1 MILIVSNIYALILNL
16 VILVYHILV
25 SFFGFIFLAIVMLQL
40 MIIINSNVYVICR
53 RFTTLLLLKI
63 NQIVIIIRNLQ

>member
-25 SFFGFIFLAIVMLQL
+25 SIFGFIFWAIVMLQF

-53 RFTTLLLLKI
+53 QFTTLLLLTI
-63 NQIVIIIRNLQ
+63 NQTIIIIRNLQ

>member
-25 SFFGFIFLAIVMLQL
+25 SFFGFIFWAIVMFQL
-40 MIIINSNVYVICR
+40 MIIIISNVCVICR

-63 NQIVIIIRNLQ
+63 NQTVIIIRNLQ